1 MDYAKL
7 ERFTSKPRLDRF
19 LVSCANSQERAL
31 RLYDANLRVSQAF
44 YSIMNLLETF
54 LRNSINDNLA
64 IHFGDAAWIIN
75 QKNGFMN
82 DPSLGP
88 KFWIKAQ
95 IIKAEAGTRG
105 TITPGKI
112 IAEQTFGFWTS
123 LYEPRHYRLIAG
135 YVIHCFPYKPSHVNR
150 TYIANI
156 LKDIREFRNR
166 VYHNEAIC
174 FNNIT
179 IDFTHA
185 R

>member
-54 LRNSINDNLA
+54 LRNSLNDNLA

-88 KFWIKAQ
+88 KFWIKAKYAFSSVLRVDKPV
-95 IIKAEAGTRG
+95 IKLGVK
-105 TITPGKI
+105 PG
-112 IAEQTFGFWTS
+112 
-123 LYEPRHYRLIAG
+123 RL
-135 YVIHCFPYKPSHVNR
+135 
-150 TYIANI
+150 
-156 LKDIREFRNR
+156 
-166 VYHNEAIC
+166 
-174 FNNIT
+174 
-179 IDFTHA
+179 
-185 R
+185 